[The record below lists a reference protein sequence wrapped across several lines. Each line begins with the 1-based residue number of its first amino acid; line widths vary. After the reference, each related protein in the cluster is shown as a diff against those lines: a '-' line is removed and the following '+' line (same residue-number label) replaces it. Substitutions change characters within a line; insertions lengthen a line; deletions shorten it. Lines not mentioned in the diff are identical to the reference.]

1 MLFEEALADS
11 KKLKEVAEQ
20 NAKNAII
27 NAITPK
33 IKTLIESQLL
43 ADGIENEE
51 ENILES
57 AIDELAQGDEI
68 INEQKE
74 VKEKEYSLTKESIS
88 MLSNI
93 LKEENLTEKFELQ
106 MFRLHDRLQRTI
118 MENSSLDKV
127 SNLIAVKTNL
137 DHLKEKLKNSK
148 NSINETNYKKFN
160 NNVDFMISSAN
171 KFINNEL
178 NEKIIK
184 ENFNNLLSK
193 LKVLETNKSISRE
206 KKNSYAQK
214 IFKEARAIC
223 DQVNK
228 AEIKVSSKSQN
239 ELKENL
245 DIIYK
250 KLRSIKDEK

>member
-57 AIDELAQGDEI
+57 TIDELSESDEI
-68 INEQKE
+68 INEQ
-74 VKEKEYSLTKESIS
+74 KEKEYSLTKESIS

-148 NSINETNYKKFN
+148 NSINEINYKKFN

>member
-1 MLFEEALADS
+1 M
-11 KKLKEVAEQ
+11 
-20 NAKNAII
+20 ICY
-27 NAITPK
+27 ITSRD
-33 IKTLIESQLL
+33 L
-43 ADGIENEE
+43 
-51 ENILES
+51 
-57 AIDELAQGDEI
+57 
-68 INEQKE
+68 
-74 VKEKEYSLTKESIS
+74 
-88 MLSNI
+88 

-250 KLRSIKDEK
+250 KLRSIKDEKQETKS

>member
-57 AIDELAQGDEI
+57 TIDELSESDEI
-68 INEQKE
+68 INEQ
-74 VKEKEYSLTKESIS
+74 KEKEYSLTKESIS

>member
-57 AIDELAQGDEI
+57 TIDELSESDEI
-68 INEQKE
+68 INEQ
-74 VKEKEYSLTKESIS
+74 KEKEYSLTKESIS

-160 NNVDFMISSAN
+160 CY
-171 KFINNEL
+171 
-178 NEKIIK
+178 
-184 ENFNNLLSK
+184 
-193 LKVLETNKSISRE
+193 KS
-206 KKNSYAQK
+206 
-214 IFKEARAIC
+214 
-223 DQVNK
+223 
-228 AEIKVSSKSQN
+228 
-239 ELKENL
+239 
-245 DIIYK
+245 
-250 KLRSIKDEK
+250 